1 MGSDFLSKGG
11 NLLCERENALEAL
24 DDTFQAESLSR
35 HAYIAMAFG
44 LWGVFISVPCV
55 TSKSKRMRYTWPHR
69 SPGKR
74 MKRNTSK
81 ESL

>member
-44 LWGVFISVPCV
+44 LWG
-55 TSKSKRMRYTWPHR
+55 
-69 SPGKR
+69 
-74 MKRNTSK
+74 MKHTG
-81 ESL
+81 SLTAGRTTYERIYENSHFSMHLFVLL